1 MVLAVVG
8 LGIQEIST
16 GSFQAVI
23 FHIRAAFGLHLVRIW
38 AASTKKYNSNWNSK
52 YNLLKTYSKVVNNFG
67 RSLNFSKLWQSVIL

>member
-8 LGIQEIST
+8 LGLQEIST

-23 FHIRAAFGLHLVRIW
+23 FHIRVAFGQHLVRIW
-38 AASTKKYNSNWNSK
+38 AASTKKYNNWNTK

-67 RSLNFSKLWQSVIL
+67 RSLNFSKLWQ